1 MTKYLV
7 NIHFPVFLFF
17 WGVFLYKYTEKK
29 NPVKVWEH
37 NIYNAIYRFVAF

>member
-29 NPVKVWEH
+29 KSC
-37 NIYNAIYRFVAF
+37 